1 MTRKDKVLDVL
12 RTAGGGW
19 VPGYVIASAMHG
31 GSEGL
36 RRLRE
41 LREDG
46 YSIERRAMK
55 GSEAFEYRLIE
66 QGQAKLW

>member
-12 RTAGGGW
+12 RTS
-19 VPGYVIASAMHG
+19 YVIASAMHG

-46 YSIERRAMK
+46 YSIDRRPMK